1 MDLVDTNLQF
11 SHEFSD
17 QLEFRSHTEKFK
29 CFRVYDENGKVT
41 NKNKYVDEYVQST
54 PKEKLIKMFT
64 TMVKVNE
71 CDRVFAQ
78 A

>member
-1 MDLVDTNLQF
+1 MQF

-17 QLEFRSHTEKFK
+17 KLEFRAHQEKFK
-29 CFRVYDENGKVT
+29 CFRVYDEHGKVT
-41 NKNKYVDEYVQST
+41 NKNKYVDEYLQAT

-71 CDRVFAQ
+71 SDRVFAQ
-78 A
+78 AQR